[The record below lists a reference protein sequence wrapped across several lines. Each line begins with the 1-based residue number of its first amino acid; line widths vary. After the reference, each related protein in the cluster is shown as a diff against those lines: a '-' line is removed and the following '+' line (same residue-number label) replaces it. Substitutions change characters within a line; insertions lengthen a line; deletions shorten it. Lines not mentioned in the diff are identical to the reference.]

1 MKKRIII
8 IIIIV
13 CIVFIGFGLILINKN
28 REVDDNSNKYNTTIE
43 EKTIYNTTYYFGFGS
58 RRVKINENG
67 DVFDDLEI
75 EDPNHKVDY
84 KYVKTLS
91 QEQLNS
97 LKSKLQSTSNKSEL
111 DEFVIELVYGV
122 KQFDNFGRY

>member
-13 CIVFIGFGLILINKN
+13 CIVFIGLGLILINKN
-28 REVDDNSNKYNTTIE
+28 REVDDNSNTIIE
-43 EKTIYNTTYYFGFGS
+43 EKTIYNTTYYFAFGS

-84 KYVKTLS
+84 KFVKTLS

-122 KQFDNFGRY
+122 KQFDNFDKY